1 MSDDDGNSARSLSTC
16 SRQQQ
21 VHQQQQQQQGAAT
34 SAGVLNVARIKR
46 IVKKATG
53 SSKTDMQ
60 HAACSQASALEL
72 LRIAHTS
79 DRPMLARLYAAIV
92 RPALVRTAARRPP
105 FCRELCDSYCSW
117 TFNRLF
123 QALPAR
129 SIAAAAPPAAASPR

>member
-1 MSDDDGNSARSLSTC
+1 M
-16 SRQQQ
+16 
-21 VHQQQQQQQGAAT
+21 HQQQQQQQGAAT

-79 DRPMLARLYAAIV
+79 DASETLRGNSQACIGEDGCT
-92 RPALVRTAARRPP
+92 PAPV
-105 FCRELCDSYCSW
+105 
-117 TFNRLF
+117 
-123 QALPAR
+123 LP
-129 SIAAAAPPAAASPR
+129 